1 MEIRGKEVFIRP
13 EVSPEK
19 FVEAFCSVV
28 HKKLTEKVDLEK
40 LLEEEVEESLVLHW
54 LECFHIHYKKRQ
66 KFNKSDDE
74 TSVVEAKKCR
84 ELLLKIA
91 LGEVEAYTSSIT
103 WDEVTW
109 VVRKLFGVDLSI
121 HQGKLFL
128 RFPNVRLLAIK
139 KSTIFKAQEI
149 VEKYRLTPRDAI
161 HAAAAI
167 ENKINTIIS
176 YDEDFDSLDA
186 MERIEP

>member
-1 MEIRGKEVFIRP
+1 LKSRLYYIDSNVFIYP
-13 EVSPEK
+13 
-19 FVEAFCSVV
+19 
-28 HKKLTEKVDLEK
+28 
-40 LLEEEVEESLVLHW
+40 
-54 LECFHIHYKKRQ
+54 IIY
-66 KFNKSDDE
+66 DE